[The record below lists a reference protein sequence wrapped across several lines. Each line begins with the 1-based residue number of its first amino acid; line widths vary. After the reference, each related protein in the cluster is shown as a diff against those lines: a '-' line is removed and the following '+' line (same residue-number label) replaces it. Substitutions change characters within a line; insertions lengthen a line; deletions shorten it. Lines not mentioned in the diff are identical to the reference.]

1 MAQGGQ
7 TGPGKMLGVAVSRPT
22 LGGVT
27 IGTSTGPTAVI
38 DLGYN
43 GSSKIGMYGTTPVT
57 QRTTTLGTTVDTT
70 AAVSTT
76 TGSITSWG
84 FSTSTQANNII
95 SLLNSVY
102 GALTSVGLIST

>member
-43 GSSKIGMYGTTPVT
+43 GSSKIGAYGTTPVT
-57 QRTTTLGTTVDTT
+57 QRSTTLGTTVVTT
-70 AAVSTT
+70 VPVSTT
-76 TGSITSWG
+76 TGTVTSWG
-84 FSTSTQANNII
+84 FSTSSQAANIVTM
-95 SLLNSVY
+95 LNDIY
-102 GALTSVGLIST
+102 GALTSIGFIST